1 MCVHSEATMN
11 SVHGFPPH
19 LELLAQMFGLNES
32 EPGDFSGLY
41 NGGLVN
47 QLWAS
52 SWIFQVRGMA
62 GVQMGL
68 GLPSL

>member
-11 SVHGFPPH
+11 SVHGFPPQ

-52 SWIFQVRGMA
+52 SWIFQVK
-62 GVQMGL
+62 GL

>member
-1 MCVHSEATMN
+1 
-11 SVHGFPPH
+11 
-19 LELLAQMFGLNES
+19 MFGLNES

-41 NGGLVN
+41 NGGSVN

-52 SWIFQVRGMA
+52 SWVFQVRWMA

-68 GLPSL
+68 GLPRL